1 MGGATCQQRPDP
13 KAREQALLHYDIG
26 TEALQGNNDP
36 RAALLEYQKALQL
49 DPDLAVAHNGLGVV
63 YHLSYAE
70 KEKAAYHYQ
79 RAIELNP
86 KFSEAHTNLGNLY
99 LDQGRY
105 AEAIPLYEK
114 ALSDILYKSPFI
126 AANNLGWCYYKQGQ
140 VQQAIDH
147 IRSALIPNPKF
158 CLGHRN
164 LGVIYSETNQPEKA
178 LASFADF
185 VKHCPEVPD
194 ARYRYARALLASGNA
209 DAAKKEFSAC
219 AEKARGLPLGLDCQ
233 RLLDQLS
240 PTP

>member
-1 MGGATCQQRPDP
+1 M
-13 KAREQALLHYDIG
+13 
-26 TEALQGNNDP
+26 
-36 RAALLEYQKALQL
+36 
-49 DPDLAVAHNGLGVV
+49 V

-86 KFSEAHTNLGNLY
+86 RFSEAHTNLGNLY

-140 VQQAIDH
+140 VKEAIDH

-185 VKHCPEVPD
+185 AKHCPEVAD
-194 ARYRYARALLASGNA
+194 ARYRYARALLASG
-209 DAAKKEFSAC
+209 DAGGAKKEFSAC